1 MFAFILTNDKT
12 KITMSIQGI
21 NTKLHWLCSIYTSP
35 ALTVMIWGVKL
46 APTEHATHSPR
57 RTNYHSIS
65 NQDMGIL
72 ILQQILNSQGF
83 KQQKY
88 TSKVIGKSMQKF
100 SEI

>member
-1 MFAFILTNDKT
+1 
-12 KITMSIQGI
+12 
-21 NTKLHWLCSIYTSP
+21 
-35 ALTVMIWGVKL
+35 
-46 APTEHATHSPR
+46 
-57 RTNYHSIS
+57 
-65 NQDMGIL
+65 MGIL